1 MSYIHFFTQLS
12 NVLKNILNFFLII
25 VRFLMWAIAAPVAT
39 PLVILSKWLSK
50 KCCKNIDEE
59 SDDDIQQTPPIPNP
73 KFSPGQLSLVLLMVM
88 HTPPSFITSTAEIED
103 QEKEEPVG
111 HRTRHSCAKKLNLSK
126 TSVVYE
132 RYFFTLCFFVVH
144 YYLKKSIMNIA
155 GQNKN

>member
-1 MSYIHFFTQLS
+1 MSKKYFKFFSYNCKIFNVGNCSISRHTPS
-12 NVLKNILNFFLII
+12 N
-25 VRFLMWAIAAPVAT
+25 
-39 PLVILSKWLSK
+39 LSKLLFK

-103 QEKEEPVG
+103 QEKEEPGG

-144 YYLKKSIMNIA
+144 Y
-155 GQNKN
+155 

>member
-1 MSYIHFFTQLS
+1 M
-12 NVLKNILNFFLII
+12 VL
-25 VRFLMWAIAAPVAT
+25 ASVAT

-50 KCCKNIDEE
+50 KCCKNIVEE

-88 HTPPSFITSTAEIED
+88 HTPQSFITSTAEIED

-132 RYFFTLCFFVVH
+132 RVRKELRECRGEVTK
-144 YYLKKSIMNIA
+144 LKRKRHHLAKYENRIHL
-155 GQNKN
+155 